1 MYQAVLFDLDG
12 TFADT
17 ALDLALAVNQ
27 MREECGLAPLPI
39 GLTRP
44 HTSSGARGL
53 IHVAFGLGPEDDAY
67 PALRERF
74 LDLYG
79 ENVCVNTRPFEGIP
93 ELLNALEA
101 RRIPWGIV
109 TNKASRFTDP
119 LMREL
124 GLHARA
130 ACIVSGDTTG
140 KIKPAPDSLLYAAK
154 ALNLRPSAC
163 LYVGD
168 DLRDVQAARAA
179 GTGVLAV
186 AYGYLGA
193 EGDPHA
199 WRADAV
205 IDHPSEVLNFL
216 G

>member
-17 ALDLALAVNQ
+17 APDLALAINQ
-27 MREECGLAPLPI
+27 LLRERGLAPLPLA
-39 GLTRP
+39 LTRP

-53 IHVAFGLGPEDDAY
+53 IEVGFGLGPEDDAY

-74 LDLYG
+74 LELYG
-79 ENVCVNTRPFEGIP
+79 ANICVHTSPFQGIP
-93 ELLNALEA
+93 ELLDALEA

-124 GLHARA
+124 GLHLRA
-130 ACIVSGDTTG
+130 ACIVSGDTTER
-140 KIKPAPDSLLYAAK
+140 IKPAPDSLLYAAN
-154 ALNLRPSAC
+154 ALKLPPSAC

-179 GTGVLAV
+179 GTGILAV

-193 EGDPHA
+193 DGDPHA

-205 IDHPSEVLNFL
+205 IVHPSEVLRFL

>member
-17 ALDLALAVNQ
+17 ALDLALALNQ
-27 MREECGLAPLPI
+27 MREERGLAPLPLE
-39 GLTRP
+39 LTRP

-53 IHVAFGLGPEDDAY
+53 IHVAFGLGPEDGGYA
-67 PALRERF
+67 ALRERF
-74 LDLYG
+74 LELYG
-79 ENVCVNTRPFEGIP
+79 ENVCVHTRPFEGIP
-93 ELLNALEA
+93 ELLDALEA

-109 TNKASRFTDP
+109 TNKGSRFTDP
-119 LMREL
+119 LMQEL
-124 GLHARA
+124 GLHSRA

-140 KIKPAPDSLLYAAK
+140 RIKPAPDSLLHAAN
-154 ALNLRPSAC
+154 ALSLPPSAC

-179 GTGVLAV
+179 GTGILAV

-205 IDHPSEVLNFL
+205 IYHPSEVLNFL

>member
-17 ALDLALAVNQ
+17 APDLALAMNELL
-27 MREECGLAPLPI
+27 REQGLAPLPLS
-39 GLTRP
+39 LTRP
-44 HTSSGARGL
+44 YTSSGARGL
-53 IHVAFGLGPEDDAY
+53 IEVGFGVGPEDESYA
-67 PALRERF
+67 ALRERF

-79 ENVCVNTRPFEGIP
+79 ANVCVHTSPFQGIP
-93 ELLNALEA
+93 ELLDALEA

-109 TNKASRFTDP
+109 TNKSSRFTDP

-124 GLHARA
+124 GLTGRA
-130 ACIVSGDTTG
+130 ACIVSGDTTAR
-140 KIKPAPDSLLYAAK
+140 IKPAPDSLLYAAK
-154 ALNLRPSAC
+154 ILKLPPSAC

-179 GTGVLAV
+179 GTGILAV

-199 WRADAV
+199 WSADAV
-205 IDHPSEVLNFL
+205 IAHPSEVLNFL

>member
-1 MYQAVLFDLDG
+1 MYQAVFFDLDG

-17 ALDLALAVNQ
+17 ALDLALAINR
-27 MREECGLAPLPI
+27 MREERGLAPLPI
-39 GLTRP
+39 ELTRP

-53 IHVAFGLGPEDDAY
+53 IHVAFGLGPEDEDY
-67 PALRERF
+67 PPLRKRF

-79 ENVCVNTRPFEGIP
+79 ENVCVHTRPFKGIP
-93 ELLNALEA
+93 ELLDALEA

-109 TNKASRFTDP
+109 TNKGSRFTDP
-119 LMREL
+119 LMQAL

-140 KIKPAPDSLLYAAK
+140 RIKPAPDSLLYAAN
-154 ALNLRPSAC
+154 ALALPPSAC

-179 GTGVLAV
+179 GTGILAV
-186 AYGYLGA
+186 AYGYLGP

-205 IDHPSEVLNFL
+205 IDHPSEVLRFL